1 MIIDGAV
8 LTPEMIE
15 QIREWQQNCDLE
27 TDLITLDR
35 SIDFILERG
44 DIDDLICSKSTEYL
58 QLIKLLRTLSKS
70 LLKFK
75 IEKEG
80 NRHE

>member
-1 MIIDGAV
+1 MTIDGAV

-44 DIDDLICSKSTEYL
+44 ILMISSVPRA
-58 QLIKLLRTLSKS
+58 QSIS
-70 LLKFK
+70 
-75 IEKEG
+75 
-80 NRHE
+80 N